1 MKLRKQQKN
10 LVEGV
15 LVLVAQRIDQ
25 REQRMPHIDELD
37 LIDVVD
43 RSIPKVVSRGHVHK
57 SEVHEDG
64 QRPRQLQEQD
74 ENTEQQTSLEVKVR
88 VWVVKQDESYD
99 DVRETLVKNHG
110 EPKLVMQKLDQTI
123 TLLVLELKPQVK
135 LEHQQLKPTVVLR
148 LTGTLVQ
155 NLLTEQQKMQDGRE
169 NAREEQGEI
178 SMLRNQIVDHND

>member
-1 MKLRKQQKN
+1 M
-10 LVEGV
+10 
-15 LVLVAQRIDQ
+15 
-25 REQRMPHIDELD
+25 
-37 LIDVVD
+37 
-43 RSIPKVVSRGHVHK
+43 
-57 SEVHEDG
+57 
-64 QRPRQLQEQD
+64 
-74 ENTEQQTSLEVKVR
+74 
-88 VWVVKQDESYD
+88 
-99 DVRETLVKNHG
+99 RETLVKNHG

>member
-1 MKLRKQQKN
+1 MIKKLKSELKLMKLRKQQKN

-88 VWVVKQDESYD
+88 V
-99 DVRETLVKNHG
+99 
-110 EPKLVMQKLDQTI
+110 
-123 TLLVLELKPQVK
+123 
-135 LEHQQLKPTVVLR
+135 
-148 LTGTLVQ
+148 
-155 NLLTEQQKMQDGRE
+155 
-169 NAREEQGEI
+169 
-178 SMLRNQIVDHND
+178 